1 MEIVHEGMLKKSP
14 PPKPLFRAKWRTRW
28 FVLRSGELPGQYF
41 LEYYTDHTRRKL
53 KGRIDLDQCDQVD
66 AGITFANRKSESDFK
81 YMFDI
86 KTPKRVYYLCA
97 ETEQEMNKWVDCVC
111 HVCGLKIYNQED
123 EYPPPLPPDHLSPTP
138 PSATPPTSLH
148 HSHPI
153 DHSALD
159 SPPLSP
165 SSPGSSISGPY
176 IPISSCFTGKRTP
189 NSNSSFPFG
198 DDLPVVRA
206 FENHRSSIPNEMAP
220 SVPILCHD
228 NNNSSQPPLTQAP
241 SVPVISTGAIP
252 RETFD
257 RGLRPSGAN
266 SEDAL
271 SVQSPLGTEGSSVFS
286 EDEWVATPH
295 KVETR
300 FFSEGSRSVEGSQVN
315 RDSHTKEGSV
325 GMSHSTGNGVVTLS
339 GEVRGLSLADEDH
352 QIMTAPPRPPKP
364 AHLAE
369 VPQQT
374 YQNLESFSR
383 PAALVRRN
391 SSNDK
396 VKNGYGGPHVVQEGG
411 SVVASDPEPSPV
423 SVGSSLPPSTPREV
437 NDEMYVALRP
447 QQYTESLSPQAA
459 ERNKQRH
466 CYNNLVATPIQGQIF
481 SYDVRH
487 HDKPGELDPRISPAS
502 LYSNIPQS
510 NKSPVHPPVVD
521 RGLKPRKTPDTT
533 NSSPAELSPP
543 ASGGLVVGQ
552 ESVSVGGAMGV
563 SPGPP
568 PSSAPPIVDRNL
580 KPLKNP
586 QEPATKNLFVLEP
599 APGRLKKHNRR
610 KPRAAPSPTP
620 PMTHNG
626 RGTDSGDE
634 PDPSTPG
641 SRRNSTNADDQV
653 FFPRAQQE
661 IQYLDLDLDPEARQS
676 PKGVKGKGGSSGA
689 VGALA
694 PSVVYKKVDFVK
706 TEVFNKMRMN
716 VEDTYRK
723 NQ

>member
-1 MEIVHEGMLKKSP
+1 MEVVHEGMLKKSP

-66 AGITFANRKSESDFK
+66 AGITFANRKSESDYK

-111 HVCGLKIYNQED
+111 HVCGLKIYSQED
-123 EYPPPLPPDHLSPTP
+123 EYPPLPPDHLSPTP
-138 PSATPPTSLH
+138 PSATPPASLH
-148 HSHPI
+148 TLSMDHP
-153 DHSALD
+153 ALD
-159 SPPLSP
+159 SPSLSP

-176 IPISSCFTGKRTP
+176 IPISTCFTGKRTP
-189 NSNSSFPFG
+189 SSNSSFPFG

-220 SVPILCHD
+220 PAPILCHD
-228 NNNSSQPPLTQAP
+228 SQAPLTQAP
-241 SVPVISTGAIP
+241 PAPVISKGAIP
-252 RETFD
+252 RESFD
-257 RGLRPSGAN
+257 SHRGLRPSGAT

-286 EDEWVATPH
+286 EDEWVATPL
-295 KVETR
+295 KVESR
-300 FFSEGSRSVEGSQVN
+300 FFGEGSRSVGGSQIS
-315 RDSHTKEGSV
+315 RDLHSKDGSA
-325 GMSHSTGNGVVTLS
+325 GLPHGTGNGVVTLP
-339 GEVRGLSLADEDH
+339 GEVRGFVLADDDH
-352 QIMTAPPRPPKP
+352 HMLTAPPRPPKP

-374 YQNLESFSR
+374 YQNLESFTKTT
-383 PAALVRRN
+383 LVRRN

-396 VKNGYGGPHVVQEGG
+396 VKNGFGGPHVVQEGG
-411 SVVASDPEPSPV
+411 VVPSDPEPSPV
-423 SVGSSLPPSTPREV
+423 SVSSSLPPSTPREI
-437 NDEMYVALRP
+437 NDEVYMVLRP
-447 QQYTESLSPQAA
+447 QQYSESINPQAA
-459 ERNKQRH
+459 ERTKQRH
-466 CYNNLVATPIQGQIF
+466 CYNNIVTTPMQGQIF
-481 SYDVRH
+481 SYDVRL
-487 HDKPGELDPRISPAS
+487 HDKPRELDPRISPAS
-502 LYSNIPQS
+502 LYSNIPQA
-510 NKSPVHPPVVD
+510 NKSPVHPPAVD
-521 RGLKPRKTPDTT
+521 RGLKPRKTPDTG
-533 NSSPAELSPP
+533 NASPAELSPP
-543 ASGGLVVGQ
+543 SSAGGPQ
-552 ESVSVGGAMGV
+552 ETLGAVGV
-563 SPGPP
+563 SQGP
-568 PSSAPPIVDRNL
+568 PSSAPPVVDRNL
-580 KPLKNP
+580 KPVKNP
-586 QEPATKNLFVLEP
+586 QEPVSKNLFVLDP
-599 APGRLKKHNRR
+599 APVRLKKHNRR

-620 PMTHNG
+620 PMAHNG

-634 PDPSTPG
+634 PDPTTPG
-641 SRRNSTNADDQV
+641 SRRNSTNAEDQI
-653 FFPRAQQE
+653 FFPHQNSSRLQQE

-676 PKGVKGKGGSSGA
+676 PKSVKGLGLGLVNKAAA